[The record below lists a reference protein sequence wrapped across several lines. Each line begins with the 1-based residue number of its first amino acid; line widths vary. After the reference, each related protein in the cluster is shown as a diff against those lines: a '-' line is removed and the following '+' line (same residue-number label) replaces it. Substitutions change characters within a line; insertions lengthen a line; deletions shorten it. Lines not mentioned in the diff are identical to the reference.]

1 MTDSAM
7 TQALR
12 GVNYAPICLPEH
24 ILVMCC
30 TSPEPTPRRAMSKAR
45 FIAGLAVCSLLVSSM
60 GNAANAWGLNLSE
73 DDIRETNDAVLTLM
87 AFTVLPDVTTS
98 SLSISR
104 DSTSNPGL
112 WQSTLGG
119 GFTLSESFPLYLEG
133 NLGYSRYDPKF
144 IISNGQE
151 QRSVPVKWNSFVATG
166 GVGWDFPLTEDNE
179 LKLRPIFS
187 FTLGHV
193 TTDASI
199 AQDIANEA
207 LDTNLDLIDDGKM
220 NAYGLGGAM
229 MLVYERY
236 REDYEIDL
244 EMRYS
249 IMQLNSFGGTT
260 EGLEGHSETNTAS
273 VWARWR
279 APTGTSYLQRP
290 LRYVLEASHTAFFG
304 PQRGALGFNDLSSI
318 GAGIELDTS
327 AYPVVVT
334 RTRLVGRYIFGQN
347 VNGFSLGLAVSF

>member
-1 MTDSAM
+1 M
-7 TQALR
+7 
-12 GVNYAPICLPEH
+12 CL
-24 ILVMCC
+24 
-30 TSPEPTPRRAMSKAR
+30 TSSEPTSRRALSR
-45 FIAGLAVCSLLVSSM
+45 FWAIAGLAACSLLASST
-60 GNAANAWGLNLSE
+60 GNAANAWELDLSE
-73 DDIRETNDAVLTLM
+73 DDIREINDAVLTLM

-104 DSTSNPGL
+104 DSTSDPGL

-179 LKLRPIFS
+179 LKLRPIFN
-187 FTLGHV
+187 FTLGRV

-207 LDTNLDLIDDGKM
+207 LDTNIDIIGDGKM
-220 NAYGLGGAM
+220 NAFGLGGAM

-260 EGLEGHSETNTAS
+260 EELEGHSETNTAS